1 MAFQDQTHSS
11 ISCKSWSVMN
21 MLQRGLLWYRFTEKS
36 AKCIQYALKVIGHNK
51 THKESRK
58 CVIPIVCVK
67 LGKGM

>member
-1 MAFQDQTHSS
+1 
-11 ISCKSWSVMN
+11 